1 MVDGLLN
8 GSNDKLPFEEID
20 IFCLR
25 ILGEKILKSTS
36 MLFNTS
42 GDREIP
48 IDICIKPCPSP
59 ADIEKQA
66 AETLEY
72 ESKKL
77 QELINSSTTT
87 DKLLDANE
95 ELSKLICSLKFR
107 EKCCDKEI
115 KCISSIKF
123 VCMETSEDFIC
134 NHKVR
139 LTIKFKILLIVKF
152 TDCCLGLIMLPDDAG
167 TKFCFN
173 DVSFPI
179 VYCSNG
185 IKKTLN
191 LNSNKEFFVLN
202 IEIPFKSF
210 EGAIPSNIFDDPT
223 AQSKLTIR
231 SFKHEFDISD
241 GACSCD
247 PNSSTHISLFSTA
260 DIIDRIGIKQDVWIY
275 GTPSGC

>member
-1 MVDGLLN
+1 VDALLN
-8 GSNDKLPFEEID
+8 GSNGKLPFEKID

-25 ILGEKILKSTS
+25 ILGEKIIKNTS
-36 MLFNTS
+36 ILFNTS
-42 GDREIP
+42 GDKEIP
-48 IDICIKPCPSP
+48 IDICIKPCPCP
-59 ADIEKQA
+59 ADTEKQA
-66 AETLEY
+66 SETLVH
-72 ESKKL
+72 ESKKI
-77 QELINSSTTT
+77 QELIDSNATT
-87 DKLLDANE
+87 DELINANE
-95 ELSKLICSLKFR
+95 ELSRLICSLKFR

-115 KCISSIKF
+115 KCIDNIKV

-139 LTIKFKILLIVKF
+139 LTIKFKILLVVKF

-179 VYCSNG
+179 VYCSDG

-191 LNSNKEFFVLN
+191 LDSSKEFFVLT
-202 IEIPFKSF
+202 IEIPFKAF
-210 EGAIPSNIFDDPT
+210 EGNLPSYIFDDPA

-241 GACSCD
+241 GPCSCD

-260 DIIDRIGIKQDVWIY
+260 DIIDIIGIKQDVWIY
-275 GTPSGC
+275 GTPSDC